1 MNLIQPFLLGYL
13 HLDIKPENFLI
24 SNEGQI
30 KIIDFGFIK
39 KNGYI
44 TKDRF
49 GTGKYMANDWLINF
63 SSGKETTLEYHHDIF
78 SLGCMFIYLLYK
90 YVFQENIFMACPI
103 GSTILNNDNIYNIR
117 ENYKSHKQD
126 IEIQTKLKNELKDLD
141 LQNNILN
148 LIISM
153 VNSYPERRYQN
164 IDDVIAQINYIE
176 KIMNSNKK

>member
-1 MNLIQPFLLGYL
+1 
-13 HLDIKPENFLI
+13 
-24 SNEGQI
+24 
-30 KIIDFGFIK
+30 
-39 KNGYI
+39 
-44 TKDRF
+44 
-49 GTGKYMANDWLINF
+49 
-63 SSGKETTLEYHHDIF
+63 
-78 SLGCMFIYLLYK
+78 
-90 YVFQENIFMACPI
+90 MACPI